1 MARSKGK
8 PNKYLVDGGN
18 GDNPKL
24 MAQSLSDGRDSL
36 YLEFYLGYEVAESA
50 GGKEYPITDAKG
62 EAENGAIESF
72 SVAVAEDSGREAA
85 EPRHAR
91 CGQACEVREGA
102 GAVGEHRG
110 LQAQK
115 A

>member
-50 GGKEYPITDAKG
+50 GGKEYKKAKRKT
-62 EAENGAIESF
+62 ERLNLFLWQSPRTPAERQQNRDTLD
-72 SVAVAEDSGREAA
+72 VAKR
-85 EPRHAR
+85 
-91 CGQACEVREGA
+91 VRFERGA